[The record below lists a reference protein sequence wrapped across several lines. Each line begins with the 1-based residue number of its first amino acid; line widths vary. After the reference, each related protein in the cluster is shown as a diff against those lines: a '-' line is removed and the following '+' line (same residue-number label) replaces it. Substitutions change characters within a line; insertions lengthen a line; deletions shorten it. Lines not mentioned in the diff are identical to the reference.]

1 MHSDIL
7 ACERS
12 AYPVLLECLKHVSHD
27 WRRLQLVNKSMCAAF
42 RHFKEQVDEYTAERE
57 QMRQEAQEMAVMVQL
72 ALSDLSRRCRE
83 NGPTLNEMWADF
95 ERFTGIDIAP
105 HRQRR
110 ANNETAWAD
119 FERTVLWPAIPQRGA
134 GDEAAGPRMPPIIVS
149 VHHMYANNVFLP
161 SFVSG
166 FRVVGPA
173 QLATGAAVDTAV
185 IEVD

>member
-72 ALSDLSRRCRE
+72 ALSDLRRRCTD

-95 ERFTGIDIAP
+95 ERFTGIDMQ
-105 HRQRR
+105 HRR
-110 ANNETAWAD
+110 AGNEVTG
-119 FERTVLWPAIPQRGA
+119 I
-134 GDEAAGPRMPPIIVS
+134 RMPPVIVS
-149 VHHMYANNVFLP
+149 VHHRYANNVFLP
-161 SFVSG
+161 SFVGG
-166 FRVVGPA
+166 FRVIGPA
-173 QLATGAAVDTAV
+173 QLATGAAGQTEVL
-185 IEVD
+185 EVD